1 MRGGCALAL
10 NSDECLPCKKH
21 LGSKISPRII
31 FRKFWNCRI
40 VAEIKLKKMD
50 AMRASV
56 QVENEM
62 AAEVHGAVCVKKKQG
77 TDNQPFASV
86 LGHHPIIAL
95 ADFTALLTFEEIHPN
110 LFHRNRTMPSAA
122 ALAVADAL
130 AARLR
135 ESCTHVESGWIE
147 EAAFQMHAF
156 NLVFDDPAYSPEFK
170 QIVKMSEILIRRTG
184 H

>member
-1 MRGGCALAL
+1 
-10 NSDECLPCKKH
+10 
-21 LGSKISPRII
+21 
-31 FRKFWNCRI
+31 
-40 VAEIKLKKMD
+40 MD
-50 AMRASV
+50 AMRESDK
-56 QVENEM
+56 VEKDV
-62 AAEVHGAVCVKKKQG
+62 AAEVHGAVCVKKKQ
-77 TDNQPFASV
+77 DIANQIFVSV

-95 ADFTALLTFEEIHPN
+95 ADFFALLTFEELHPN

-135 ESCTHVESGWIE
+135 ESCAHVESGWIE

-156 NLVFDDPAYSPEFK
+156 NLVFEDPAHSSEFK
-170 QIVKMSEILIRRTG
+170 QIVKIAKEEILIRRTG

>member
-1 MRGGCALAL
+1 
-10 NSDECLPCKKH
+10 
-21 LGSKISPRII
+21 
-31 FRKFWNCRI
+31 
-40 VAEIKLKKMD
+40 
-50 AMRASV
+50 MRASV
-56 QVENEM
+56 KVEKDM
-62 AAEVHGAVCVKKKQG
+62 AAEVHGAVCVCLISARCHQSATAVIMKKKQD
-77 TDNQPFASV
+77 TANQLFASV

-95 ADFTALLTFEEIHPN
+95 ADFIALLTFEELHPN

-156 NLVFDDPAYSPEFK
+156 NLVFDDPAHSPEFK
-170 QIVKMSEILIRRTG
+170 QIVKVAKEEILIRRTG